1 MSNVIQL
8 EPPAR
13 TPVPVAP
20 YAELVSTSN
29 FSFLRGGSHPEELV
43 SAAMHLGL
51 SGLGICDRNSFAGV
65 VRGHVVARNF
75 KEEFPDFRYVVGV
88 RLVFD
93 DGTPDIIAYPT
104 DRDAYGRLCQLLT
117 RGNLRKEAEK
127 GDCRISF
134 DDLTDFAEG
143 QLFIFICDETRFER
157 SEVDIAKLQELAPG
171 NVWLG
176 ANLTY
181 KGHDRARLNR
191 LADLAAR
198 LKVPLLAV
206 NDVLYHEPSRR
217 ILHDVVTCIRE
228 GLTLETAGRQ
238 LEQNAER
245 HLKPAYEMARLFAE
259 HPDAIDETQVLLER
273 IRFSLDDLKYNYPE
287 ETIGNGETAQET
299 LERLTWEGASK
310 RYPQGVPE
318 KVKKTLWYEL
328 CLIAYKR
335 YASYFLTVADIVH
348 HARYT
353 LGILCQGRGSA
364 ANSSV
369 CFVLG
374 ITEVDPG
381 KATLVFGRFI
391 STERDEPPDIDVDFE
406 HERREEVMQY
416 VYKKYGGKRTG
427 LTSTVISYRSKSAIR
442 ETAKVFG
449 LSEDTVA
456 ALNQMSWGWGSMVD
470 ADGIRKVGLDPSDPT
485 LVQVFDV
492 VKVLKGF
499 PRHLSQHVGGFVI
512 TRDSLESL
520 VPIGKTAM
528 ESRTI
533 VEWNKDDIDAL
544 GILKV
549 DVLALG
555 MLTCLRRAYE
565 LLHVHYGVDIDHSK
579 FLDEEMANGN
589 EHLPWYEKE
598 SAPIYRMTHRADT
611 LGVFQIESRAQMSM
625 LPRLKPKE
633 FYDFVIE
640 VAIVRPGPIQGGMVH
655 PYLKRR
661 QGLEDVEPLGE
672 KLDAVLKRTLGIPLF
687 QEQAMQI
694 AIVGA
699 GFSPGKADQLRRA
712 MAAWRRSGKMA
723 QFGEEFIRGMVD
735 NGYNLDFAKRCFS
748 QIQGFGEYGFPESH
762 AASFALLVY
771 ASCWLKCH
779 YPDVFACALLNS
791 QPMGFYAPAQIVRDA
806 IEHGVEV
813 LPVDVNRS
821 DYWHLLEKG
830 TPASDRVWDRHAEM
844 RDDIRSNHSI
854 RLGLSQILGLKE
866 EHANII
872 VARRGQGYAS
882 IRDLWLRTGVPIAVL
897 QKLAEADAFG
907 SLGLSRRDAS
917 WAVRGLIGT
926 DGAETLPLF
935 AAAGRPK
942 NRVDA
947 DPKLPS
953 MAPGESVV
961 HDYKTLS
968 LSLKAHPVSFMRDML
983 RRRGVVAAH
992 ELNEVRDGA
1001 FVEVAGLVLVRQR
1014 PGTASG
1020 IIFATLEDETG
1031 IANIVIWNK
1040 VFEDNRKEVLASRML
1055 AVRGKVQREGMVI
1068 HVIAQKFTDM
1078 TPYLLDVAA
1087 GHDLGDRVLVR
1098 GDESRNEP
1106 ISRDE
1111 AARRREETQR
1121 RIARA
1126 ALPSGRNFH

>member
-1 MSNVIQL
+1 MTNVISI
-8 EPPAR
+8 EPPSTR
-13 TPVPVAP
+13 VVASP
-20 YAELVSTSN
+20 PAYAELMATSN

-43 SAAMHLGL
+43 AAAMHMGL
-51 SGLGICDRNSFAGV
+51 SGLGLCDRNSFAGV
-65 VRGHVVARNF
+65 VRGHVVARDHQ
-75 KEEFPDFRYVVGV
+75 EQFPDFRYVVGV
-88 RLVFD
+88 RLTFT
-93 DGTPDIIAYPT
+93 DGTPDIVAYPT
-104 DRDAYGRLCQLLT
+104 ERDAYGRLCQLLT
-117 RGNLRKEAEK
+117 RGNMRGEK
-127 GDCRISF
+127 GDCQLTF
-134 DDLTDFAEG
+134 ADLEEFAKG
-143 QLFIFICDETRFER
+143 QLFIFQCDEARFET
-157 SEVDIAKLQELAPG
+157 SEEWLQRLVLLAPG
-171 NVWLG
+171 RVWLA
-176 ANLTY
+176 ANVTF
-181 KGHDRARLNR
+181 KGDDRARLNR
-191 LADLAAR
+191 LADLAGR
-198 LKVPLLAV
+198 TRIPLIAV

-217 ILHDVVTCIRE
+217 ILHDVVTCIRQ
-228 GLTLETAGRQ
+228 GLTLETAGRR

-245 HLKPAYEMARLFAE
+245 HLKPGYEMARLFAD
-259 HPDAIDETQVLLER
+259 HPEAIAQTGVLLGR
-273 IRFSLDDLKYNYPE
+273 IGFSLDQLKYNYPE

-299 LERLTWEGASK
+299 LERLTWAGAAR
-310 RYPQGVPE
+310 RYPAGVPDD
-318 KVKKTLWYEL
+318 VKASVWSEL
-328 CLIAYKR
+328 CLIGYKR
-335 YASYFLTVADIVH
+335 YASYFLTVADIVD
-348 HARYT
+348 HARHT
-353 LGILCQGRGSA
+353 LKILCQGRGSA

-369 CFVLG
+369 CFCLG
-374 ITEVDPG
+374 VTEVDPK
-381 KATLVFGRFI
+381 KASLVFGRFI

-427 LTSTVISYRSKSAIR
+427 LTANVITYRSKSAIR

-449 LSEDTVA
+449 LSDDTVA
-456 ALNQMSWGWGSMVD
+456 ALNQMSWGWGSTVD
-470 ADGIRKVGLDPSDPT
+470 ADGIRKLGLNPGDPV
-485 LVQVFDV
+485 LVQVMDV

-549 DVLALG
+549 DILALG
-555 MLTCLRRAYE
+555 MLTCLRQAYE
-565 LLHVHYGVDIDHSK
+565 LLHVNYGREIELHQL
-579 FLDEEMANGN
+579 LDEEADPVNSR
-589 EHLPWYEKE
+589 LPWYERQ
-598 SAPIYRMTHRADT
+598 SAAIYKMAHRADT

-625 LPRLKPKE
+625 LPRLKPIE

-661 QGLEDVEPLGE
+661 QGLEDPEPLSPALE
-672 KLDAVLKRTLGIPLF
+672 KVLYRTKGIPLF

-723 QFGEEFIRGMVD
+723 QFGDDFIQGMVD
-735 NGYNLDFAKRCFS
+735 NGHSLELAKRCFA

-813 LPVDVNRS
+813 LAVDINHS
-821 DYWHLLEKG
+821 DYRHLLQKG
-830 TPASDRVWDRHAEM
+830 TPARDRVWDRHAEM
-844 RDDIRSNHSI
+844 KGDIWSNHSI
-854 RLGLSQILGLKE
+854 RLGLSQITGLKE
-866 EHANII
+866 DHANLIM
-872 VARRGQGYAS
+872 ARRGKGYDS
-882 IRDLWLRTGVPIAVL
+882 IRDLWLRTRLPLPVL
-897 QKLAEADAFG
+897 QKLADADAFG
-907 SLGLSRRDAS
+907 SLGLNRRDAS
-917 WAVRGLIGT
+917 WAVQGLMGT

-935 AAAGRPK
+935 AASGRPQH
-942 NRVDA
+942 REEPDA
-947 DPKLPS
+947 DLPP
-953 MAPGESVV
+953 MPPGESVV

-968 LSLKAHPVSFMRDML
+968 LSLKAHPMSFMRERLNHKRVTPAHKLNDM
-983 RRRGVVAAH
+983 
-992 ELNEVRDGA
+992 RDGA
-1001 FVEVAGLVLVRQR
+1001 SVEVAGLVLVRQR

-1031 IANIVIWNK
+1031 VSNIVIWSR
-1040 VFEDNRKEVLASRML
+1040 VFEANRKAVLASRVL
-1055 AVRGKVQREGMVI
+1055 AVRGKLQREGIVI
-1068 HVIAQKFTDM
+1068 HVIAQSFEDL
-1078 TPYLLDVAA
+1078 TPHLLEIAA
-1087 GHDLGDRVLVR
+1087 GHDLGDRVLAR
-1098 GDESRNEP
+1098 GDEGRNEP
-1106 ISRDE
+1106 PGRDE
-1111 AARRREETQR
+1111 AARRREENQR